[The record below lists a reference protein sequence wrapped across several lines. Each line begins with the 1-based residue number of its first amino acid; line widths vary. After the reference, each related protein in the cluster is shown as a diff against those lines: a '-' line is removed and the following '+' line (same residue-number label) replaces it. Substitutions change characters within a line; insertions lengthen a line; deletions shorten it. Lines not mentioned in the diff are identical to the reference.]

1 MPKSTTRSSA
11 DEIRAA
17 IATTIRNNFD
27 YRNVRGLTENPTVTQ
42 NPTRQT
48 TEPYIYVYSVGQIEI
63 DSTKDD
69 TPFQYH
75 VAIEVTLRYN
85 SYRGGQRQGEEIM
98 NEVFSYVR
106 GKNASEYPDLSQYGF
121 NVYNTTTGDT
131 VEFTDRLRG
140 ANYYKVVTALY
151 VTASFTGQE
160 VQVQPVQDPEFT
172 YSGFSYL
179 PIGNNIERYDAGNI
193 VPAQTYPSPNNGWTF
208 SSVDYALPATAE
220 GVYDGTN
227 YTLSATNEPA
237 LIDST
242 INYSMPGS
250 LTNLLTTG
258 ARTEY
263 NFSGDSSWYF
273 AGSNGLI
280 LGITDGTAWGDA
292 GIARLTVRGDIGAT
306 SIANGT
312 LIRVTLPN
320 AAYIE
325 FLSGDIT
332 IAFGSTLF
340 AINAIESSS
349 GVIEGCSVPGLPT
362 ALTLQRAGDIFTAL
376 SATTSWSRIDSIR
389 YGSVPASAGLQ
400 PTFPDDTS
408 PTYGLRLLSNW
419 NVDYG
424 VTDPQNVSITFDA
437 NKDEYAYIIIN
448 DAYTLNG
455 IRDSLGTNNINNFD
469 VVTDGEYRY
478 YISKTPILFDNSSF
492 TYTLST

>member
-11 DEIRAA
+11 DEIRTAV
-17 IATTIRNNFD
+17 ATTIRNNFD

-48 TEPYIYVYSVGQIEI
+48 KEPYIRVYSVGQIEI

-75 VAIEVTLRYN
+75 IAIEVTLRYN

-106 GKNASEYPDLSQYGF
+106 GKNSSEYPDLSQYGF

-140 ANYYKVVTALY
+140 ANYYKVITALY

-160 VQVQPVQDPEFT
+160 VQVQPIQEPTFT
-172 YSGFSYL
+172 YDTFTYT
-179 PIGNNIERYDAGNI
+179 PTNNNIERYDAGNI
-193 VPAQTYPSPNNGWTF
+193 IPAQTYISPNNGWSF
-208 SSVDYALPATAE
+208 SSVDYSLPANAE
-220 GVYDGTN
+220 GVYNGTD
-227 YTLSATNEPA
+227 YTLTSTNEPVA
-237 LIDST
+237 IDST

-306 SIANGT
+306 TLPTGT

-332 IAFGSTLF
+332 ISFGSTLF

-349 GVIEGCSVPGLPT
+349 GVIEGCSVPDLPT
-362 ALTLQRAGDIFTAL
+362 ALTLQRAGDILTAL
-376 SATTSWSRIDSIR
+376 SATTAWNRIDSIR
-389 YGSVPASAGLQ
+389 YGAIVADGGQQ
-400 PTFPDDTS
+400 PTFPDDFST
-408 PTYGLRLLSNW
+408 TYGLRLLSNW

-424 VTDPQNVSITFDA
+424 VTDPQNVTITFNAD
-437 NKDEYAYIIIN
+437 KDQYAYIIVSVN
-448 DAYTLNG
+448 DVLAG

-469 VVTDGEYRY
+469 VVTDGQYRY
-478 YISKTPILFDNSSF
+478 YISKTPILFDNSTF
-492 TYTLST
+492 TYTLNT